1 MGPCHTCHVYVTHN
15 HVFSESSLWH
25 VRDQD
30 QKKTTLLLA
39 ALKSVEISEE
49 ERLSANEIAILFPY
63 HSDYEFIADQCAP
76 SFTRIQGNDSAK
88 VFKKVNTKI
97 EIGETKINVLF
108 TPLSLVKW
116 KCFGIDNIKAP
127 SRSKTRQWERL

>member
-1 MGPCHTCHVYVTHN
+1 
-15 HVFSESSLWH
+15 

-30 QKKTTLLLA
+30 QKKTTLLLS

-97 EIGETKINVLF
+97 EIGETQSNVLF
-108 TPLSLVKW
+108 TPLSLVN
-116 KCFGIDNIKAP
+116 GSVSELIT
-127 SRSKTRQWERL
+127 SKHQVDPRLGNGRDYKSQHSMAKRYS